1 MTTQETKE
9 EKFPRFQVF
18 HDPGQ
23 HKTRVWI
30 FDDEFHWDAG
40 LRVTGDFA
48 SVEER
53 VRFAEAICAVLN
65 EAGDRIPKE

>member
-1 MTTQETKE
+1 MAEQVPTK

-18 HDPGQ
+18 HDPAQ
-23 HKTRVWI
+23 HPTRVWI

-48 SVEER
+48 EIADR
-53 VRFAEAICAVLN
+53 IRFAQAICDVLN
-65 EAGDRIPKE
+65 EAADRIPNK